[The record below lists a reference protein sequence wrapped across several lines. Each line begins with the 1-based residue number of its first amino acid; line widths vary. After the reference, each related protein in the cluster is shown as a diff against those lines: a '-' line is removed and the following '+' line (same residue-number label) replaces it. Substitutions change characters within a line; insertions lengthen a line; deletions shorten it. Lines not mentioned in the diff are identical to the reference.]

1 MCLQGKGAGP
11 PAIGLATL
19 RKDGFV
25 SLSHASAAAPGVVL
39 TRPIAAGNDIRVNY
53 AAEAG
58 GTMRVALIDP
68 ATGAPKPGR
77 SAADCVPLRGDST
90 SAAVSWKAPAP
101 DQEQDRGAT
110 IQLQFHLQGAVELY
124 SYAVA

>member
-1 MCLQGKGAGP
+1 M
-11 PAIGLATL
+11 
-19 RKDGFV
+19 
-25 SLSHASAAAPGVVL
+25 VL
-39 TRPIAAGNDIRVNY
+39 TRPIAAGNIHLNY

-58 GTMRVALIDP
+58 GTLRVALIDP

-90 SAAVSWKAPAP
+90 SAAVSWKATP

-110 IQLQFHLQGAVELY
+110 IQLQFHLEGAVELY
-124 SYAVA
+124 SFAVV